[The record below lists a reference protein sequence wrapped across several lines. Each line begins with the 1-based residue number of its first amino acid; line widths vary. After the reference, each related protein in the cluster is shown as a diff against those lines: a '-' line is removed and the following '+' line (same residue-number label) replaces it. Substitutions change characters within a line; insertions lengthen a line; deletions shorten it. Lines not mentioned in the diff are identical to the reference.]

1 MRKLTVKRDKSF
13 VGCLA
18 KIHIYIEDPS
28 GELTIND
35 VACRKLGE
43 LKNGNEA
50 TFEIESGS
58 TRIFAIADKMN
69 KDCCFDCYYI
79 GEGEDDI
86 SLSGRCKFNP
96 AVGNAFRFDG
106 SETVVTVAD
115 RKKGV
120 KLGLIVLVASILV
133 GAMLG
138 FGVTSIILGNIN
150 SEEKNFHTG
159 SMTIT
164 LNKGFTQQN
173 ISGFSAVY
181 ASKKVA
187 VFVKYYPDVDS
198 FADLTATDFATMLA
212 EDIGLPENVVE
223 TSGDLTCFCY
233 TGTQS
238 DSKLYRYYAYS
249 YKDEDDFWLIQ
260 FSVKESAAKRY
271 QDDIEKWADSVV
283 FSH

>member
-1 MRKLTVKRDKSF
+1 MRNLTVKRDKSF

-28 GELTIND
+28 GELTINN

-43 LKNGNEA
+43 LKNGCEA
-50 TFEIESGS
+50 TFEIEESA
-58 TRIFAIADKMN
+58 TRIFAIADKMS
-69 KDCCFDCYYI
+69 KDYCFDCYYI
-79 GEGEDDI
+79 GEGKGDE

-106 SETVVTVAD
+106 NETVVTASD
-115 RKKGV
+115 RKKGA

-138 FGVTSIILGNIN
+138 FGVTSIIFDNIN
-150 SEEKNFHTG
+150 SEEKVFHAG
-159 SMTIT
+159 NMSIT

-173 ISGFSAVY
+173 ISGYSAVY

-187 VFVKYYPDVDS
+187 VFVKYYPDVES
-198 FADLTATDFATMLA
+198 FAELTAIDFATVLA
-212 EDIGLPENVVE
+212 EDIGLPEDIVE
-223 TSGDLTCFCY
+223 SKGDLTYFSY

-238 DSKLYRYYAYS
+238 DGKLYRYYAYS
-249 YKDEDDFWLIQ
+249 YKDDDDFWLIQ

-271 QDDIEKWADSVV
+271 QDDIEKWADSVA